1 VGRRGLS
8 APPASLTAKESP
20 MAIEEKVRSIGD
32 LPVQHA
38 RAPNTQA
45 AERARF
51 FNSGNA
57 FNIKLPEVPNA
68 VFVAEPQRALAPET
82 PTGFIACDA
91 SAEMHC
97 PFPATTP
104 LILAR
109 YGRIR
114 AGETLEANFN
124 ATGVIHYVI
133 EGRGTTA
140 LDGET
145 IEWAPGDIFIA
156 PGGQVARHKAGS
168 EDAVLW
174 VVSNEPLLAF
184 ENLRAPD
191 AASGRPTDLVHYT
204 ADEIR
209 RQIDLLYEIDQD
221 ENVAGMALVMSSDK
235 QQAGRNVLP
244 SLTLAMNTLA
254 PGAVQRAHRHN
265 SVAVSLV
272 IQGHKCFSTI
282 DGERKDW
289 APWATTI
296 TPPTSVH
303 SHHNDG
309 SERALFLIVQD
320 GGLYYHARAMGF
332 AFVD

>member
-1 VGRRGLS
+1 
-8 APPASLTAKESP
+8 
-20 MAIEEKVRSIGD
+20 MAVQDKARSIGD

-38 RAPNTQA
+38 RAPRTKA

-68 VFVAEPQRALAPET
+68 VFAAEPNRALDPAT

-91 SAEMHC
+91 SGEMAC
-97 PFPATTP
+97 AFTATTP

-109 YGRIR
+109 YARIR
-114 AGETLEANFN
+114 AGEELTADFA

-133 EGRGTTA
+133 QGHGQTSTG
-140 LDGET
+140 GET
-145 IEWAPGDIFIA
+145 IEWGPGDIFIA
-156 PGGQVARHKAGS
+156 PGGTPAVHAAGD

-174 VVSNEPLLAF
+174 LVTNEPMLAF

-191 AASGRPTDLVHYT
+191 VAGRPTDLVHYP
-204 ADEIR
+204 ADEIKA
-209 RQIDLLYEIDQD
+209 QIDLLYEIDQD

-254 PGAVQRAHRHN
+254 PGAVQRAHKHN

-272 IQGHKCFSTI
+272 IQGEKCFSMI

-332 AFVD
+332 EFVD

>member
-1 VGRRGLS
+1 
-8 APPASLTAKESP
+8 
-20 MAIEEKVRSIGD
+20 MAVQDKVHSIGD

-38 RAPNTQA
+38 RAPKTKA
-45 AERARF
+45 GERARF

-57 FNIKLPEVPNA
+57 FNIKLPAVPNA
-68 VFVAEPQRALAPET
+68 VFAAEPARALDPAT
-82 PTGFIACDA
+82 PTGLIACDA
-91 SAEMHC
+91 SEEMAC
-97 PFPATTP
+97 AFTATTP

-114 AGETLEANFN
+114 AGETLTGDF
-124 ATGVIHYVI
+124 ATTGAIHYVI
-133 EGRGTTA
+133 QGHGRTA
-140 LDGET
+140 VGGET
-145 IEWAPGDIFIA
+145 IEWGPGDIFIA
-156 PGGQVARHKAGS
+156 PGGIDAVHSAGAD
-168 EDAVLW
+168 DAVLW
-174 VVSNEPLLAF
+174 IVTNEPMLAF
-184 ENLRAPD
+184 ENLRAP
-191 AASGRPTDLVHYT
+191 APANRPTDLVHYP
-204 ADEIR
+204 ADEIK

-221 ENVAGMALVMSSDK
+221 ENVAGMALVMSSDR
-235 QQAGRNVLP
+235 QEAGRNVLP

-254 PGAVQRAHRHN
+254 PGGVQRAHKHN

-272 IQGHKCFSTI
+272 IQGDKCFSMI

-309 SERALFLIVQD
+309 DERALFLIVQD

-332 AFVD
+332 EFVD